1 MAIDPTLV
9 VTATVAV
16 ADLAPFS
23 VTEEGKMEQ
32 SPAGGAPLQANVTA

>member
-1 MAIDPTLV
+1 MDPTLV

-16 ADLAPFS
+16 AELAPLS

-32 SPAGGAPLQANVTA
+32 SPPRGAPLQANVTA